1 MTGAPELVVVANPAA
16 GHGKAGKLMGSVT
29 TALRRLGVAHEI
41 RVSESG
47 PDVERLARAAAND
60 GARIVAAL
68 GGDGTAS
75 LAANGILGT
84 GTALAALPAGTGDDF
99 AKAIGAGKLRTA
111 IELLADPKTADL
123 DVIEVTAGVVTRSFL
138 NIAGAGFDSE
148 VNETA
153 NGMTIKLGATGTYV
167 AALVK
172 TLSRFSAAAF
182 VVTVDGERMESDAM
196 LVEVGSGRWTGGG
209 MRVLPNAVMN
219 DGLLD
224 VCVVRALSKAAFLRA
239 FPRVFI
245 GSHTT
250 HPKVTMRTG
259 TKVEVEANRRV
270 LVYADGEPIGPLPAI
285 FEIRPGALAV
295 VVGPDAKAVR

>member
-1 MTGAPELVVVANPAA
+1 MAGAPDLVVVANPAA
-16 GHGKAGKLMGSVT
+16 GHGKAGKLIGRVT

-47 PDVERLARAAAND
+47 PDVERLARAASED

-75 LAANGILGT
+75 LVANGILGT
-84 GTALAALPAGTGDDF
+84 GTALAALPAGTGDDL
-99 AKAIGAGKLRTA
+99 AKAIGVGKLRTA

-123 DVIEVTAGVVTRSFL
+123 VVFEVTAGVTTRSFII
-138 NIAGAGFDSE
+138 IAGAGFDSE

-153 NGMTIKLGATGTYV
+153 NGMTINLGATGTYV
-167 AALVK
+167 AALIK
-172 TLSRFSAAAF
+172 TLSRFSPAAF
-182 VVTVDGERMESDAM
+182 VVTVDGERMEGDAM

-209 MRVLPNAVMN
+209 MRVLPDAVMN

-224 VCVVRALSKAAFLRA
+224 VCIVQALSKTAFLRA

-259 TKVEVEANRRV
+259 TKVEVEADRRV

-295 VVGPDAKAVR
+295 VVGPGAKAVR

>member
-1 MTGAPELVVVANPAA
+1 MAGAPDLVVVANPAA
-16 GHGKAGKLMGSVT
+16 GHGKAGKLIGSVT
-29 TALRRLGVAHEI
+29 TALHRLGVEHEI

-47 PDVERLARAAAND
+47 PDVERLARAASED

-75 LAANGILGT
+75 LVANGILGT
-84 GTALAALPAGTGDDF
+84 ATALATLPAGTGDDF

-123 DVIEVTAGVVTRSFL
+123 DVIEVTAGVATRSFL

-172 TLSRFSAAAF
+172 TLSSFSPAAF
-182 VVTVDGERMESDAM
+182 AVTVDGERIEGDAM

-209 MRVLPNAVMN
+209 MRVLPDAVMN

-224 VCVVRALSKAAFLRA
+224 VCIVQALSKAAFLRA
-239 FPRVFI
+239 FPRVFT

-259 TKVEVEANRRV
+259 TKVEVEADRRV

-285 FEIRPGALAV
+285 FQIRPGALAV
-295 VVGPDAKAVR
+295 VVGPNAKAVR

>member
-1 MTGAPELVVVANPAA
+1 MADAPDVVVVANPAA
-16 GHGKAGKLMGSVT
+16 GHGRAGKLIGKVT
-29 TALRRLGVAHEI
+29 TRLRRLGVSHEI

-47 PDVERLARAAAND
+47 PDVERIARDAAED
-60 GARIVAAL
+60 GTRIVAAL

-75 LAANGILGT
+75 LAANGLLGT
-84 GTALAALPAGTGDDF
+84 GVALAALPAGTGDDF
-99 AKAIGAGKLRTA
+99 AKGIGAGKLDTA
-111 IELLADPKTADL
+111 IALLADPKTADL
-123 DVIEVTAGVVTRSFL
+123 DVIEITTGAARRSFI

-167 AALVK
+167 AALLK
-172 TLSRFSAAAF
+172 TLSRFAPAAF
-182 VVTVDGERMESDAM
+182 VITVGDERIETDAM

-209 MRVLPNAVMN
+209 MRVLPDAVMN

-224 VCVVRALSKAAFLRA
+224 LCIVHALSKTAFLRA
-239 FPRVFI
+239 FPRVFT

-259 TKVEVEANRRV
+259 ARVEVEANRRV
-270 LVYADGEPIGPLPAI
+270 LVYADGELVGPLPAI
-285 FEIRPGALAV
+285 FEVRPGTLPV
-295 VVGPDAKAVR
+295 VVGPDAKSVR